1 MNFNEA
7 IKICLRNGVKV
18 YPVYKN
24 GKWYI
29 ETMILDKKKI
39 IDKPIQ
45 NKEIDNAVKKTYI
58 HLAKKL

>member
-18 YPVYKN
+18 YPVYKG

-29 ETMILDKKKI
+29 ETMILDKKKTF
-39 IDKPIQ
+39 DKEVQ
-45 NKEIDNAVKKTYI
+45 NKDIDGAMKKTYVY
-58 HLAKKL
+58 LAKKL